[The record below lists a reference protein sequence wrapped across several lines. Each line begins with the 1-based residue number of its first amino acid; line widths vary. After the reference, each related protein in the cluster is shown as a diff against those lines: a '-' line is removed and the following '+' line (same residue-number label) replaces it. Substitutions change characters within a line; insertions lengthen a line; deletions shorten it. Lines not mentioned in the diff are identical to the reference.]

1 MSKRLMMCLSM
12 MLIGCAM
19 SGCGNKG
26 ELFLSTD
33 VQLAQELETVSN
45 RIGEGAPSADGTEA
59 SANDDVTTTDTD
71 AEQPT
76 ADDSDKEKPA
86 KNP

>member
-1 MSKRLMMCLSM
+1 MSKPLMLCLSM
-12 MLIGCAM
+12 LLIGCAM

-45 RIGEGAPSADGTEA
+45 RIGEGTPSADGKEVPE
-59 SANDDVTTTDTD
+59 NDDVTTTDT
-71 AEQPT
+71 EQPT
-76 ADDSDKEKPA
+76 ADDTDKEKPA

>member
-1 MSKRLMMCLSM
+1 MYKPLMICLSM
-12 MLIGCAM
+12 MLIGCAV
-19 SGCGNKG
+19 SSCGNKG

-45 RIGEGAPSADGTEA
+45 RIDEGTPSADGKEA
-59 SANDDVTTTDTD
+59 PENNDVTTTDT
-71 AEQPT
+71 ATEQPT
-76 ADDSDKEKPA
+76 ADDTDKEKPA